1 MGSIGAVMF
10 HVVGITVLTF
20 IAITI
25 AAVAVPRR
33 PRPSDRSP
41 DGSPWAG
48 SSVGA
53 ADAPGNPGGGA
64 SR

>member
-25 AAVAVPRR
+25 AAVSLPRR
-33 PRPSDRSP
+33 PRSRGRMHRPHEHLVQVEN
-41 DGSPWAG
+41 GWADNHHQG
-48 SSVGA
+48 E
-53 ADAPGNPGGGA
+53 
-64 SR
+64 

>member
-10 HVVGITVLTF
+10 HVVGITVLMF

-33 PRPSDRSP
+33 PRSTGRMHRLHEHLVQVESGWADNHDR
-41 DGSPWAG
+41 GE
-48 SSVGA
+48 
-53 ADAPGNPGGGA
+53 
-64 SR
+64 